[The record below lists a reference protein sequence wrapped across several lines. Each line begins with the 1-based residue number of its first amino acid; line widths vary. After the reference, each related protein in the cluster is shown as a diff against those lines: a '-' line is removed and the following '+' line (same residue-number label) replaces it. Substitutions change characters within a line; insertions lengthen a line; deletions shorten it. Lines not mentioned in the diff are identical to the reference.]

1 VGDRTT
7 ELHPLRWFAFRERYA
22 CPTCPICGV
31 ALDFFALTSVVYFC
45 PEPLGC
51 ADGVHQV
58 CRRCAPRESTVTAPF
73 CPDTKTGL
81 VAWRAELA

>member
-22 CPTCPICGV
+22 CPTCPICGAAFDRDV
-31 ALDFFALTSVVYFC
+31 LKAVVYFC
-45 PEPLGC
+45 PEPEGC
-51 ADGVHQV
+51 RDGVHQV
-58 CRRCAPRESTVTAPF
+58 CRRCAGRGSTTTAPF
-73 CPDTKTGL
+73 CPDTTAGL